1 MNNAR
6 NELWQKLVHADV
18 VSGELPSVDTIESPW
33 YIKVLLAIS
42 GWLAALFLLGFLGA
56 AFSFAFRNSGVSFV
70 VGGLMI
76 GGAYAFL
83 RMPKNE
89 FIEHLALAVS
99 FAGQCLVAYAIY
111 DSIKGETSLLLFAV
125 FQLGLAV
132 VMPNFLHRVF
142 SSFAFAFCL
151 SLAFTGWGLPFI
163 VSGLILCAVAWLWL
177 NEFRFYRYIN
187 MLQPI
192 GYGLILAVISI
203 TCSALMGSD
212 FSRSQTKT
220 FYIQPWMG
228 ELIAGVALMYVVRE
242 IVNRIG
248 LGGFNKMSLVLY
260 GAVVALT
267 LASWQAHGIT
277 VGLVILLLGFAG
289 SNRVLMG
296 LGIIAFL
303 YFVSSYYYFLEV
315 TLLAKS
321 LSLLLIGVVML
332 SIRWLL
338 GHVVSTVEG
347 ALHE

>member
-1 MNNAR
+1 MNSAR
-6 NELWQKLVHADV
+6 NELWKMLVHAGV
-18 VSGELPSVDTIESPW
+18 VSGELPSADSIESPW
-33 YIKVLLAIS
+33 YIKALLAIS
-42 GWLAALFLLGFLGA
+42 GWLAALFLLGFIGA

-111 DSIKGETSLLLFAV
+111 DSIKGEAGIFLIAV

-142 SSFAFAFCL
+142 SSFAFAFFL
-151 SLAFTGWGLPFI
+151 SHAFTGWGLPYV
-163 VSGLILCAVAWLWL
+163 VSGLILCSAAWLWL
-177 NEFRFYRYIN
+177 NEFRFSRYTN
-187 MLQPI
+187 MFQPI
-192 GYGLILAVISI
+192 GYGLILAVVSI
-203 TCSALMGSD
+203 TCTALMSSD
-212 FSRSQTKT
+212 FSLSHNKT
-220 FYIQPWMG
+220 LYIQPWMG
-228 ELIAGVALMYVVRE
+228 EVIAGVALLYVVWE

-248 LGGFNKMSLVLY
+248 HGGLNKVSLVLY

-267 LASWQAHGIT
+267 LVSWQAHGIT

-315 TLLAKS
+315 TLLIKS
-321 LSLLLIGVVML
+321 LSLLLIGLVML
-332 SIRWLL
+332 GVRWLL
-338 GHVVSTVEG
+338 IHFTSTVEE
-347 ALHE
+347 A